1 MAVSPLAAI
10 VDQSIAN
17 ERQLVMSRVSDM
29 ARVGGLVRRASP
41 ALAIAAVLS
50 SVGVAVVVP
59 AIAYTSLRMF
69 DAILV
74 AHSEAETIRWM
85 SIEIGLAVTVTVFT
99 CLQQDTSRL
108 LREPLALEMSTA
120 LARTAAAMPLTDLE
134 SPATRDQ
141 LSQARVTAGTRA
153 GQLVEDMLTV
163 LQVVVSLAICALV
176 ISRYTGLAILTV
188 VAVIPGVIVEV
199 WSARALHRASE
210 RLSHDQQRF
219 DLLEETILSG
229 PCSVEN
235 KFLDAGRPLSGR
247 LRAIGD
253 RLGAEQLRVWRRA
266 GLPAAIAQLLP
277 TVAYYGVQLYL
288 GLQAA
293 RGTLSFGA
301 FTMCLIVM
309 YNVQYYLQ
317 QALVAGRSASETWI
331 HLRGYFELIDGP
343 ARPPALP
350 PARVGAP
357 RLATGAAPLGLR
369 LRDVGFRYPGS
380 EAWALRHVDLDV
392 APGEVVGIVGGNGSG
407 KSTLV
412 RILTGLYRPG
422 EGTITLDGRDLSE
435 WDEAALRARFAV
447 TFQDFARYRM
457 SLRENLVLPPADGDD
472 ELRLAEAFAASGV
485 DQLLPD
491 LPRGLDTALSA
502 SFGAGVELSGGQ
514 WQKVALARAF
524 ARREADHLILDEPTS
539 ALDARS
545 EERVLEHVA
554 ARRRKQTIVL
564 ITHRLSALR
573 SADRV
578 VLLEKGRASVAR
590 A

>member
-1 MAVSPLAAI
+1 MSRASDIGRVVGFVRQASPTLAMAAI
-10 VDQSIAN
+10 
-17 ERQLVMSRVSDM
+17 
-29 ARVGGLVRRASP
+29 
-41 ALAIAAVLS
+41 LA

-74 AHSEAETIRWM
+74 TRSEAETIRWM
-85 SIEIGLAVTVTVFT
+85 SIEIGLAVMVTVFT
-99 CLQQDTSRL
+99 CLQQDASRL

-120 LARTAAAMPLTDLE
+120 LAGATAAMPLTDLE
-134 SPATRDQ
+134 ATATRER
-141 LSQARVTAGTRA
+141 LSQARVTAETRA

-176 ISRYTGLAILTV
+176 ISRYTGLALLTI
-188 VAVIPGVIVEV
+188 VAVIPGVIVEI
-199 WSARALHRASE
+199 WSARALHGASE
-210 RLSHDQQRF
+210 RLAHDQQRF
-219 DLLEETILSG
+219 ERLEETVLSG
-229 PCSVEN
+229 ACSVEN
-235 KFLDAGRPLSGR
+235 KFLDAGRPLSRR
-247 LRAIGD
+247 LGAIGD
-253 RLGAEQLRVWRRA
+253 RLGADQLRVWRRA
-266 GLPAAIAQLLP
+266 GLPASIAQLLP

-293 RGTLSFGA
+293 RGQLSFGA

-309 YNVQYYLQ
+309 YNVQYFLQ

-331 HLRGYFELIDGP
+331 HLRGYFELIDHP
-343 ARPPALP
+343 ARPTTSP

-357 RLATGAAPLGLR
+357 RLAVGHQAGALR

-380 EAWALRHVDLDV
+380 ETWALRHVDLDIGR
-392 APGEVVGIVGGNGSG
+392 GEVVGIVGGNGSG

-412 RILTGLYRPG
+412 RLLTGLYRPA
-422 EGTITLDGRDLSE
+422 EGAITLDGRDLSE

-457 SLRENLVLPPADGDD
+457 SLRENLVLPASAEGD
-472 ELRLAEAFAASGV
+472 ERRLAEVFAASGV
-485 DQLLPD
+485 DQLLPR
-491 LPRGLDTALSA
+491 LPRGLDTPLTA
-502 SFGAGVELSGGQ
+502 SFDAGVELSGGQ

-524 ARREADHLILDEPTS
+524 ARSEADHLILDEPTS

-545 EERVLEHVA
+545 EERVLEQIAV
-554 ARRRKQTIVL
+554 RRRKQTIVL

-578 VLLEKGRASVAR
+578 VVLEKGRASLAR